1 MIYLIGQ
8 KYVDL
13 IAMKIQSVLENKI
26 QIKERTTYLSYLTIK
41 NILKSKQND
50 DKNIFLLLI
59 DQFNQKDIIEI
70 KKLIDENRQNE
81 NIKFATISF
90 NGKKIDDV
98 MSIDTENVSLI
109 CDEISK
115 LNKELVM
122 ND

>member
-13 IAMKIQSVLENKI
+13 IAMKIQTVLENKVE
-26 QIKERTTYLSYLTIK
+26 IKPRTTYLSYLTIK
-41 NILKSKQND
+41 NILKSQSN
-50 DKNIFLLLI
+50 DKNIFVLLI

-70 KKLIDENRQNE
+70 KKVVDDNKQNK

-90 NGKKIDDV
+90 EDKKIDGV
-98 MSIDTENVSLI
+98 MSIDTTSSASI
-109 CDEISK
+109 CDKIAE
-115 LNKELVM
+115 LDKELVA

>member
-13 IAMKIQSVLENKI
+13 IAMKIQTVLENKVK
-26 QIKERTTYLSYLTIK
+26 IKPRTTYLSYLTIK
-41 NILKSKQND
+41 NILKSQSN
-50 DKNIFLLLI
+50 DKNVFVLLI

-70 KKLIDENRQNE
+70 KKVVDDNKQNK

-90 NGKKIDDV
+90 DDKKIDGV
-98 MSIDTENVSLI
+98 MSINTENVSLI

-115 LNKELVM
+115 LDKELVA